1 MMKINYLNFIF
12 GYIFNLFNE
21 MKTNLNIITKGLIL
35 SAESIIKVLDGIMVV
50 LIWIMLYVY
59 LFALFALFASLVMC
73 IIGFLI
79 MSFIFMMKVYSMK
92 NNVSKFTQSKYGKLL
107 FKADWGNIH
116 LVGIAKTI
124 AIYFINL
131 KYGQGCDPRILF
143 ICLTIFYV
151 VLLVIYSNWFIE
163 AIFNIQQ
170 GIFIIYEG
178 LQNWNNSNYKNN
190 INHNVDSNVVGK
202 EDAIRFKNVI
212 VRKIIERCAPQK
224 KILIIQEKIT

>member
-50 LIWIMLYVY
+50 LIGIMLYVY
-59 LFALFALFASLVMC
+59 LFALFASLVMC

-79 MSFIFMMKVYSMK
+79 MSFIFMMKVYFMK

-212 VRKIIERCAPQK
+212 VRKIIERSAPTK
-224 KILIIQEKIT
+224 KQY

>member
-12 GYIFNLFNE
+12 RYIFNLFNE

-50 LIWIMLYVY
+50 LIGIMLYVY

-79 MSFIFMMKVYSMK
+79 MSFIFMMKVYFMK

-143 ICLTIFYV
+143 ICLTIFYG
-151 VLLVIYSNWFIE
+151 LLLFVCSDFLIDKM
-163 AIFNIQQ
+163 FNIQQ
-170 GIFIIYEG
+170 GVFTIAKG
-178 LQNWNNSNYKNN
+178 LDNWF
-190 INHNVDSNVVGK
+190 VGSL
-202 EDAIRFKNVI
+202 DGDTPA
-212 VRKIIERCAPQK
+212 
-224 KILIIQEKIT
+224 